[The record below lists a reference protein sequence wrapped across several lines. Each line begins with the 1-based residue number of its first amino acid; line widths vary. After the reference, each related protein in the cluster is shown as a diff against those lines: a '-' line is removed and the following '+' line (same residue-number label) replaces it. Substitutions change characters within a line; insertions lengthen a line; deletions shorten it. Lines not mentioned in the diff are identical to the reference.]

1 MGEGS
6 GLLAAIR
13 AKCLDCSGNM
23 RREVERCRV
32 KDCPLYP
39 YRAAKATGSSKERPE
54 NIRGQ
59 ISVFE
64 ALEEKNTWL
73 TGQSRSG

>member
-1 MGEGS
+1 MIDMGECS
-6 GLLAAIR
+6 ERALLAAIR

-39 YRAAKATGSSKERPE
+39 YRTAKATGSSKERPE
-54 NIRGQ
+54 EIRGQ

-64 ALEEKNTWL
+64 ALEDK
-73 TGQSRSG
+73 SK

>member
-1 MGEGS
+1 MIEMGEGS
-6 GLLAAIR
+6 ERALLAAIR

-39 YRAAKATGSSKERPE
+39 YRAAKATGGSKERPE
-54 NIRGQ
+54 EIRGQ
-59 ISVFE
+59 VSVFE
-64 ALEEKNTWL
+64 VLEDK
-73 TGQSRSG
+73 SK